1 MANDRLRPKVRK
13 LPSRVLL
20 FAFLGALGWATAVG
34 RADSAQD
41 GGLQFPAKLPALPT
55 TPSPT
60 NPPAGAPPAQ
70 VKSPKKPAKVRTRRR
85 AAPRTKKAANP
96 IPTPSRRSEEHTS
109 ELQSPCNLVCRLLL
123 EKKKKKTVKIATHIL
138 ITQYCL

>member
-41 GGLQFPAKLPALPT
+41 GGLQFPAKLPALAT
-55 TPSPT
+55 TASPT
-60 NPPAGAPPAQ
+60 NPPAGAPPVHA
-70 VKSPKKPAKVRTRRR
+70 KSPNRPAKGRMRRR
-85 AAPRTKKAANP
+85 AGPRRKNEAKHMQRA
-96 IPTPSRRSEEHTS
+96 S
-109 ELQSPCNLVCRLLL
+109 
-123 EKKKKKTVKIATHIL
+123 
-138 ITQYCL
+138 